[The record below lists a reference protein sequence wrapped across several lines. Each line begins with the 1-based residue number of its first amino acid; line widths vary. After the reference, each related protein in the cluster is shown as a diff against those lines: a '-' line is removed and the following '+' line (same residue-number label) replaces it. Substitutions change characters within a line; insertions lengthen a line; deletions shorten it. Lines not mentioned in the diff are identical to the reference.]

1 MDGWLQ
7 RVLVRASMGFLGL
20 ALWAGWVMV
29 SDGGVTEV
37 QELSELPNMVF
48 DGGGGTFEL
57 TVDVEQ
63 PSQLVASFE
72 RWHEQDESE
81 LLSST
86 QTLAPGE
93 HHFSVEV
100 PEATYGYFEVGV
112 PEAEVGA
119 QIAWS
124 LSLDGA
130 LLEEEKVELDEPLA
144 PNHAFFVQFEFDEV
158 ESLRQYARR

>member
-1 MDGWLQ
+1 MGGWLQ
-7 RVLVRASMGFLGL
+7 RMLGRAVMGLLGL

-29 SDGGVTEV
+29 SGGGVTEV
-37 QELSELPNMVF
+37 QELSELPAVVF

-57 TVDVEQ
+57 EVEVDQ
-63 PSQLVASFE
+63 PARLTTSFE
-72 RWHEQDESE
+72 RWSEEDESE

-86 QTLAPGE
+86 QVLAPGA
-93 HHFSVEV
+93 HHFTVDV

-130 LLEEEKVELDEPLA
+130 LLEQEAIELEEPLR

>member
-1 MDGWLQ
+1 MGGWLQ
-7 RVLVRASMGFLGL
+7 RWLGRAVMSLLGL

-37 QELSELPNMVF
+37 QELAELPPVIF

-57 TVDVEQ
+57 EVEVDQ
-63 PSQLVASFE
+63 PSRLTTSFE
-72 RWHEQDESE
+72 RWSEDDESE

-86 QTLAPGE
+86 QNLPPGA
-93 HHFSVEV
+93 HHFTVDV

-119 QIAWS
+119 QITWS

-130 LLEEEKVELDEPLA
+130 LLEQEEIELEEPLA
-144 PNHAFFVQFEFDEV
+144 PNRAFFVQFEFDEV

>member
-1 MDGWLQ
+1 MGGWLQ
-7 RVLVRASMGFLGL
+7 RLLGRAVLGLLGL

-29 SDGGVTEV
+29 SDGGVTQV
-37 QELSELPNMVF
+37 QELAELPPVVF

-57 TVDVEQ
+57 EVEVDQ
-63 PSQLVASFE
+63 PSRLTTSFE
-72 RWHEQDESE
+72 RWSEEDESE

-86 QTLAPGE
+86 QTLAPGA
-93 HHFSVEV
+93 HRFAVEV

-112 PEAEVGA
+112 PEAQVGA

-130 LLEEEKVELDEPLA
+130 LLERKEVLLEEPLA